1 MIQWC
6 IVLNGISKFRLGKKD
21 TNRKEWRYRKCVHK
35 SEPHR
40 QSEPCISTQ
49 LVFNLFTYW
58 LTLCATELIFGSLL
72 STRFLWDKNSSFYTP
87 RSRSNG
93 GEPLLVTRAALRY
106 TARPPFAYLLVALI
120 VGTLDLICCVFLA
133 RPSMLRVKAECV
145 LCTVSL
151 QDAAKRRNW
160 PHRQQTKACAGCCC
174 T

>member
-1 MIQWC
+1 M
-6 IVLNGISKFRLGKKD
+6 
-21 TNRKEWRYRKCVHK
+21 
-35 SEPHR
+35 
-40 QSEPCISTQ
+40 
-49 LVFNLFTYW
+49 
-58 LTLCATELIFGSLL
+58 
-72 STRFLWDKNSSFYTP
+72 WDKNSSFYTP

-133 RPSMLRVKAECV
+133 RPSMLRVKAEYV

-160 PHRQQTKACAGCCC
+160 PHRRGKQTRARAAAAPEADTKRQVAAIAALEAAATAAEAAAQAEQVHVDAAVREAELTKPRVQRALPPLRPACAIP
-174 T
+174 